1 MGRIMNPT
9 CARLFFLFFSVP
21 GNILG
26 VKEMEKNLDISF
38 SRNKSTR
45 YLRKDFTNTTLNA
58 CNMAP
63 LSEKYELDMAL
74 LTCFQPEEMYTYP
87 DVLEVLGREE

>member
-1 MGRIMNPT
+1 MIVEGVHRCIVIQ
-9 CARLFFLFFSVP
+9 RSD
-21 GNILG
+21 ILPLILH
-26 VKEMEKNLDISF
+26 VAQLYYRRDSEEK
-38 SRNKSTR
+38 R
-45 YLRKDFTNTTLNA
+45 YDAEVAKKYFKDFANTTLNA

-74 LTCFQPEEMYTYP
+74 LTRFQPEEMYTYP